1 MLSGVAGS
9 LQMTVATCSSNS
21 SSIQTCR
28 CSSRSERIAAMSLA
42 TSQRCISKSAL
53 GCSRLQLQHQHSRWH
68 STAQRRRHPVTEAVQ
83 TGGSGTLYS
92 AASCAHDVLHGVDA
106 LMMMRR
112 GFRDMRRL
120 LTCCWLLPGR
130 VRSDDAAPALVDQ
143 PAPGL
148 STTSRGRLPGQ
159 LPPTPQGADASLLKI
174 LYKRTLRR
182 LSSLPLAIGEMFVI
196 AGLSAVGT
204 VIEQNKPI
212 QFYIDNYPDADAK
225 VWGLR
230 S

>member
-1 MLSGVAGS
+1 MRV
-9 LQMTVATCSSNS
+9 N
-21 SSIQTCR
+21 
-28 CSSRSERIAAMSLA
+28 
-42 TSQRCISKSAL
+42 
-53 GCSRLQLQHQHSRWH
+53 
-68 STAQRRRHPVTEAVQ
+68 
-83 TGGSGTLYS
+83 
-92 AASCAHDVLHGVDA
+92 AHDVRGGLHDI
-106 LMMMRR
+106 RR
-112 GFRDMRRL
+112 SLTRR
-120 LTCCWLLPGR
+120 WLLSGR
-130 VRSDDAAPALVDQ
+130 MRSDDAAPALVDQ

-174 LYKRTLRR
+174 LYKRILRR

-225 VWGLR
+225 VRGLG
-230 S
+230 SS